1 MGNDRKDRKKQEK
14 EARMDEILSRLD
26 SIERSVSENKENI
39 QQTAIEANSAPE
51 TAADKEQSRVFAQKV
66 EQESTKLKS
75 MTQEEEFKA
84 LLDNL
89 MAGERREKRMEN
101 LTEGQIN
108 ELKGLDGGLATANL
122 LLRAE
127 NNMNDLLMNHSFKNN
142 ESGLRRN
149 QVIMQLIKA
158 LDHTTGK
165 LNSMTGFFRAH
176 IGSTFGNMGRWMSGK
191 ENTQEELSG
200 TSEVERIDKDNKI
213 YGGGKKT
220 QRRKKRK
227 QGGKHHKSRKHH

>member
-1 MGNDRKDRKKQEK
+1 MGKDKKEQKRLQE
-14 EARMDEILSRLD
+14 ERMDEILSRLD
-26 SIERSVSENKENI
+26 SIENAVNENKENI
-39 QQTAIEANSAPE
+39 QQTE
-51 TAADKEQSRVFAQKV
+51 ADKEQSREFAKQI
-66 EQESTKLKS
+66 EEESTKLKS
-75 MTQEEEFKA
+75 MTPLEEFQA

-89 MAGERREKRMEN
+89 IAGERREKKIEN

-165 LNSMTGFFRAH
+165 LKSMTGFFRAH
-176 IGSTFGNMGRWMSGK
+176 MGSTIGNIGRWATGK

-200 TSEVERIDKDNKI
+200 TSEVQRIDKDNKI

-220 QRRKKRK
+220 QRRKKHK
-227 QGGKHHKSRKHH
+227 KSGKHHKTRKHH